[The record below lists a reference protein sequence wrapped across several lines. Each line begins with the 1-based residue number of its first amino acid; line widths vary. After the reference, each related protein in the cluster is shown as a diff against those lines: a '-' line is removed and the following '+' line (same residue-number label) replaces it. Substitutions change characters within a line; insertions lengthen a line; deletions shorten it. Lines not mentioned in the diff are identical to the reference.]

1 MATQQKSRLAILA
14 GAKKVITEVGSYE
27 SNMLDIADR
36 AEVSRATIYN
46 HFVDKEEMMLTLL
59 STEVDRLIAGARAA
73 SNNIEALTFL
83 SQEISSD
90 GALAKMVETDHD
102 DIMAL
107 ITISDNPLWIHIHR
121 EISTIFG
128 AGESETGLIL
138 RWLIAQVTS
147 PLPFDQ
153 SRIQAT
159 AIATLL

>member
-1 MATQQKSRLAILA
+1 MATQQRSRLAILA

-27 SNMLDIADR
+27 SNMMDIADR

-46 HFVDKEEMMLTLL
+46 HFVDKEEMMHTLL
-59 STEVDRLIAGARAA
+59 ASEVDRLIAGARAVA
-73 SNNIEALTFL
+73 NKVEALTFL

-90 GALAKMVETDHD
+90 DALAKMVETDHD
-102 DIMAL
+102 DIIAL
-107 ITISDNPLWIHIHR
+107 ITITDNPLWIHIHR
-121 EISTIFG
+121 EVASIFE

-138 RWLIAQVTS
+138 RWLLAQITS

-159 AIATLL
+159 ALASLL